1 MMLFWSIG
9 ALVAAAA
16 LVLVLRPLIAVPRRG
31 ASRSDLNVS
40 VYRDQLRELEADL
53 GAGTLAREDY
63 ERSRAEIERR
73 LLADVGA
80 EGRLDPVA
88 RAWNPR
94 AALVV
99 AVAVP
104 ALALGVYLLVGNP
117 DALDPRLRQSQVGM
131 PEIEKMVQ
139 RLADRLEQNPE
150 DLEGWKMLGKSYTVI
165 GRFGEASKAYAQAAR
180 RAPRDPQVL
189 ADLADA
195 IAMSRGQSMKGEPEE
210 LVLRALQLD
219 PKNLKALALAGT
231 AAYDRQ
237 DFVGA
242 AKFWERMLPLV
253 PAGSEEATA
262 IAQNVEEAR
271 TLARHKPAA
280 SQGGLKGTV
289 TLSPELA
296 ARVSPT
302 DTLFIFARAAEGPP
316 MPLAVQR
323 RKAGDLPVA
332 FALDD
337 SMAMAGR
344 KLSAVPRVIVGARIS
359 RSGNATPQ
367 PGDLQGLSGIVANT
381 TEGVRLVI
389 DTEGELALDVDVHHP
404 TIAAKKEFS
413 EYRRQIEIL
422 RGLLAENKN
431 NQEAFQNL
439 LAYQAKCAEIA
450 LTAVAGEKPV
460 LVAPEEKKEQKAAD
474 IKDWEG
480 VKVMPAPKP
489 QMDLEGITW
498 VLVDEIEILN
508 KESEDKHIFTIK
520 EAKDS

>member
-31 ASRSDLNVS
+31 ASRRDLNVS

-150 DLEGWKMLGKSYTVI
+150 DLEGWKMLGKSYSVM
-165 GRFGEASKAYAQAAR
+165 GRFAEASNAYAKAAA
-180 RAPRDPQVL
+180 RAPRDPQLL

-195 IAMSRGQSMKGEPEE
+195 LAMARGQKMKGEPEE

-231 AAYDRQ
+231 AAYERQ
-237 DFVGA
+237 DFAGA
-242 AKFWERMLPLV
+242 AAYWERMLPLV
-253 PAGSEEATA
+253 PRDSED
-262 IAQNVEEAR
+262 AR
-271 TLARHKPAA
+271 TIATNVAEAKALAGGASVPAEGKA
-280 SQGGLKGTV
+280 AAQAGALRGTV
-289 TLSPELA
+289 KLSPQLA
-296 ARVSPT
+296 SRVSPG
-302 DTLFIFARAAEGPP
+302 DTVFIFARAAQGPP
-316 MPLAVQR
+316 MPVAVLR
-323 RKAGDLPVA
+323 RKAGDLPVD

-337 SMAMAGR
+337 SMAMVGR
-344 KLSAVPRVIVGARIS
+344 KLSDFPSVVVGARIS
-359 RSGNATPQ
+359 KSGNATPQ
-367 PGDLQGLSGIVANT
+367 PGDLQGASAPVASAASGVT
-381 TEGVRLVI
+381 VTI
-389 DTEGELALDVDVHHP
+389 DRV
-404 TIAAKKEFS
+404 
-413 EYRRQIEIL
+413 
-422 RGLLAENKN
+422 
-431 NQEAFQNL
+431 
-439 LAYQAKCAEIA
+439 
-450 LTAVAGEKPV
+450 
-460 LVAPEEKKEQKAAD
+460 
-474 IKDWEG
+474 
-480 VKVMPAPKP
+480 VK
-489 QMDLEGITW
+489 
-498 VLVDEIEILN
+498 
-508 KESEDKHIFTIK
+508 
-520 EAKDS
+520 

>member
-31 ASRSDLNVS
+31 ASRRDLNVS

-150 DLEGWKMLGKSYTVI
+150 DLEGWKMLGKSYSVM
-165 GRFGEASKAYAQAAR
+165 GRFAEASNAYAKAAA
-180 RAPRDPQVL
+180 RAPRDPQLL

-195 IAMSRGQSMKGEPEE
+195 LAMARGQKMKGEPEE

-231 AAYDRQ
+231 AAYERQ
-237 DFVGA
+237 DFAGA
-242 AKFWERMLPLV
+242 AAYWERMLPLV
-253 PAGSEEATA
+253 PRDSED
-262 IAQNVEEAR
+262 AR
-271 TLARHKPAA
+271 TIATNVAEAKALAGGASVPAEGKA
-280 SQGGLKGTV
+280 AAQAGALRGTV
-289 TLSPELA
+289 KLSPQLA
-296 ARVSPT
+296 SRVSPG
-302 DTLFIFARAAEGPP
+302 DTVFIFARAAQGPP
-316 MPLAVQR
+316 MPVAVLR
-323 RKAGDLPVA
+323 RKAGDLPVD

-344 KLSAVPRVIVGARIS
+344 KLSDFPSVVVGARIS
-359 RSGNATPQ
+359 KSGNATPQ
-367 PGDLQGLSGIVANT
+367 PGDLQGASAPVASAASGVT
-381 TEGVRLVI
+381 VTI
-389 DTEGELALDVDVHHP
+389 DRV
-404 TIAAKKEFS
+404 
-413 EYRRQIEIL
+413 
-422 RGLLAENKN
+422 
-431 NQEAFQNL
+431 
-439 LAYQAKCAEIA
+439 
-450 LTAVAGEKPV
+450 
-460 LVAPEEKKEQKAAD
+460 
-474 IKDWEG
+474 
-480 VKVMPAPKP
+480 VK
-489 QMDLEGITW
+489 
-498 VLVDEIEILN
+498 
-508 KESEDKHIFTIK
+508 
-520 EAKDS
+520 

>member
-31 ASRSDLNVS
+31 ASRRDLNVS

-88 RAWNPR
+88 GAWNPR

-99 AVAVP
+99 AIAVP

-150 DLEGWKMLGKSYTVI
+150 DLEGWKMLGKSYSVM
-165 GRFGEASKAYAQAAR
+165 GRFAEASNAYAKAAA
-180 RAPRDPQVL
+180 RAPRDPQLL

-195 IAMSRGQSMKGEPEE
+195 LAMARGQKMKGEPEE

-231 AAYDRQ
+231 AAYERQ
-237 DFVGA
+237 DFAGA
-242 AKFWERMLPLV
+242 AAYWERMLPLV
-253 PAGSEEATA
+253 PRDSED
-262 IAQNVEEAR
+262 AR
-271 TLARHKPAA
+271 TIATNVAEAKALAGGAPVPPEGKAA
-280 SQGGLKGTV
+280 AQAGALRGTV
-289 TLSPELA
+289 KLSPQLA
-296 ARVSPT
+296 SRVSPG
-302 DTLFIFARAAEGPP
+302 DTVFIFARAAQGPP
-316 MPLAVQR
+316 MPVAVLR
-323 RKAGDLPVA
+323 RKAGDLPVD

-344 KLSAVPRVIVGARIS
+344 KLSDFPSVVVGARIS
-359 RSGNATPQ
+359 KSGNATPQ
-367 PGDLQGLSGIVANT
+367 PGDLQGASAAVANDAS
-381 TEGVRLVI
+381 GVTVTI
-389 DTEGELALDVDVHHP
+389 DTVV
-404 TIAAKKEFS
+404 
-413 EYRRQIEIL
+413 R
-422 RGLLAENKN
+422 
-431 NQEAFQNL
+431 
-439 LAYQAKCAEIA
+439 
-450 LTAVAGEKPV
+450 
-460 LVAPEEKKEQKAAD
+460 
-474 IKDWEG
+474 
-480 VKVMPAPKP
+480 
-489 QMDLEGITW
+489 
-498 VLVDEIEILN
+498 
-508 KESEDKHIFTIK
+508 
-520 EAKDS
+520 

>member
-16 LVLVLRPLIAVPRRG
+16 LVLVLRPLIAAPRRG

-150 DLEGWKMLGKSYTVI
+150 DLEGWKMLGKSYSVM
-165 GRFGEASKAYAQAAR
+165 GRFAEASNAYAKAAA
-180 RAPRDPQVL
+180 RAPRDPQLL

-195 IAMSRGQSMKGEPEE
+195 LAMARGQKMKGEPEE

-231 AAYDRQ
+231 AAYERQ
-237 DFVGA
+237 DFAGA
-242 AKFWERMLPLV
+242 AAYWERMLPLV
-253 PAGSEEATA
+253 PRDSED
-262 IAQNVEEAR
+262 AR
-271 TLARHKPAA
+271 TIATNVAEAKALAGGASVPAEGKA
-280 SQGGLKGTV
+280 AAQAGALRGTV
-289 TLSPELA
+289 KLSPQLA
-296 ARVSPT
+296 SRVSPG
-302 DTLFIFARAAEGPP
+302 DTVFIFARAAQGPP
-316 MPLAVQR
+316 MPVAVLR
-323 RKAGDLPVA
+323 RKAGDLPVD

-344 KLSAVPRVIVGARIS
+344 KLSDFQSVVVGARVS
-359 RSGNATPQ
+359 KSGNATPQ
-367 PGDLQGLSGIVANT
+367 PGDLQGASPPVANGAD
-381 TEGVRLVI
+381 GVAVTI
-389 DTEGELALDVDVHHP
+389 D
-404 TIAAKKEFS
+404 
-413 EYRRQIEIL
+413 
-422 RGLLAENKN
+422 
-431 NQEAFQNL
+431 
-439 LAYQAKCAEIA
+439 
-450 LTAVAGEKPV
+450 
-460 LVAPEEKKEQKAAD
+460 
-474 IKDWEG
+474 
-480 VKVMPAPKP
+480 KV
-489 QMDLEGITW
+489 
-498 VLVDEIEILN
+498 VR
-508 KESEDKHIFTIK
+508 
-520 EAKDS
+520 

>member
-150 DLEGWKMLGKSYTVI
+150 DLEGWKMLGKSYSVM
-165 GRFGEASKAYAQAAR
+165 GRFAEASNAYAKAAA
-180 RAPRDPQVL
+180 RAPRDPQLL

-195 IAMSRGQSMKGEPEE
+195 LAMARGQKMKGEPEE

-231 AAYDRQ
+231 AAYERQ
-237 DFVGA
+237 DFAGA
-242 AKFWERMLPLV
+242 AAYWERMLPLV
-253 PAGSEEATA
+253 PRDSED
-262 IAQNVEEAR
+262 AR
-271 TLARHKPAA
+271 TIATNVAEAKALAGGASVPAEGKA
-280 SQGGLKGTV
+280 AAQAGALRGTV
-289 TLSPELA
+289 KLSPQLA
-296 ARVSPT
+296 SRVSPG
-302 DTLFIFARAAEGPP
+302 DTVFIFARAAQGPP
-316 MPLAVQR
+316 MPVAVLR
-323 RKAGDLPVA
+323 RKAGDLPVD

-337 SMAMAGR
+337 SMAMVGR
-344 KLSAVPRVIVGARIS
+344 KLSDFPSVVVGARIS
-359 RSGNATPQ
+359 KSGNATPQ
-367 PGDLQGLSGIVANT
+367 PGDLQGASAPVASAASGVT
-381 TEGVRLVI
+381 VTI
-389 DTEGELALDVDVHHP
+389 DRV
-404 TIAAKKEFS
+404 
-413 EYRRQIEIL
+413 
-422 RGLLAENKN
+422 
-431 NQEAFQNL
+431 
-439 LAYQAKCAEIA
+439 
-450 LTAVAGEKPV
+450 
-460 LVAPEEKKEQKAAD
+460 
-474 IKDWEG
+474 
-480 VKVMPAPKP
+480 VK
-489 QMDLEGITW
+489 
-498 VLVDEIEILN
+498 
-508 KESEDKHIFTIK
+508 
-520 EAKDS
+520 

>member
-150 DLEGWKMLGKSYTVI
+150 DLEGWKMLGKSYSVM
-165 GRFGEASKAYAQAAR
+165 GRFAEASNAYAKAAA
-180 RAPRDPQVL
+180 RAPRDPQLL

-195 IAMSRGQSMKGEPEE
+195 LAMARGQKMKGEPEE

-231 AAYDRQ
+231 AAYERQ
-237 DFVGA
+237 DFAGA
-242 AKFWERMLPLV
+242 AAYWERMLPLV
-253 PAGSEEATA
+253 PRDSED
-262 IAQNVEEAR
+262 AR
-271 TLARHKPAA
+271 TIAMNVAEAKALAGGASVPAEGKA
-280 SQGGLKGTV
+280 AAQAGALRGTV
-289 TLSPELA
+289 KLSPQLA
-296 ARVSPT
+296 SRVSPG
-302 DTLFIFARAAEGPP
+302 DTVFIFARAAQGPP
-316 MPLAVQR
+316 MPVAVLR
-323 RKAGDLPVA
+323 RKAGDLPVD

-337 SMAMAGR
+337 SMAMVGR
-344 KLSAVPRVIVGARIS
+344 KLSDFPSVVVGARIS
-359 RSGNATPQ
+359 KSGNATPQ
-367 PGDLQGLSGIVANT
+367 PGDLQGASAPVASAASGVT
-381 TEGVRLVI
+381 VTI
-389 DTEGELALDVDVHHP
+389 DRV
-404 TIAAKKEFS
+404 
-413 EYRRQIEIL
+413 
-422 RGLLAENKN
+422 
-431 NQEAFQNL
+431 
-439 LAYQAKCAEIA
+439 
-450 LTAVAGEKPV
+450 
-460 LVAPEEKKEQKAAD
+460 
-474 IKDWEG
+474 
-480 VKVMPAPKP
+480 VK
-489 QMDLEGITW
+489 
-498 VLVDEIEILN
+498 
-508 KESEDKHIFTIK
+508 
-520 EAKDS
+520 

>member
-16 LVLVLRPLIAVPRRG
+16 LVLVLRPLIAAPRRG

-117 DALDPRLRQSQVGM
+117 DALDPRLRRSQVGM
-131 PEIEKMVQ
+131 PEIEMMVQ

-150 DLEGWKMLGKSYTVI
+150 DLEGWKMLGKSYSVM
-165 GRFGEASKAYAQAAR
+165 GRFAEASNAYAKAAA
-180 RAPRDPQVL
+180 RAPRDPQLL

-195 IAMSRGQSMKGEPEE
+195 LAMARGQKMKGEPEE

-231 AAYDRQ
+231 AAYERQ
-237 DFVGA
+237 DFAGA
-242 AKFWERMLPLV
+242 AAYWERMLPLV
-253 PAGSEEATA
+253 PRDSED
-262 IAQNVEEAR
+262 AR
-271 TLARHKPAA
+271 TIATNVAEAKALAGGASVPAEGKA
-280 SQGGLKGTV
+280 AAQAGALRGTV
-289 TLSPELA
+289 KLSPQLA
-296 ARVSPT
+296 SRVSPG
-302 DTLFIFARAAEGPP
+302 DTVFIFARAAQGPP
-316 MPLAVQR
+316 MPVAVLR
-323 RKAGDLPVA
+323 RKAGDLPVD

-344 KLSAVPRVIVGARIS
+344 KLSDFPSVVVGARIS
-359 RSGNATPQ
+359 KSGNATPQ
-367 PGDLQGLSGIVANT
+367 PGDLQGASAPVASAASGVT
-381 TEGVRLVI
+381 VTI
-389 DTEGELALDVDVHHP
+389 DRV
-404 TIAAKKEFS
+404 
-413 EYRRQIEIL
+413 
-422 RGLLAENKN
+422 
-431 NQEAFQNL
+431 
-439 LAYQAKCAEIA
+439 
-450 LTAVAGEKPV
+450 
-460 LVAPEEKKEQKAAD
+460 
-474 IKDWEG
+474 
-480 VKVMPAPKP
+480 VK
-489 QMDLEGITW
+489 
-498 VLVDEIEILN
+498 
-508 KESEDKHIFTIK
+508 
-520 EAKDS
+520 